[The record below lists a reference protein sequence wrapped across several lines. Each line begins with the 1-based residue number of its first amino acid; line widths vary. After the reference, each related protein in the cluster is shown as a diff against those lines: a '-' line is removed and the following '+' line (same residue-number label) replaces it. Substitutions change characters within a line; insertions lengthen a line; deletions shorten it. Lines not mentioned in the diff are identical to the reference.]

1 MASNNPPPTTPA
13 TPTSALV
20 NNLFAPDNRIPV
32 PRVLLPPASIQM
44 SLENGNAWAQMKAK
58 EKLQKKQQAL
68 EKGISY
74 FSSHHRAA

>member
-1 MASNNPPPTTPA
+1 MTSNNPPSTTPT

-20 NNLFAPDNRIPV
+20 NNLFTPDNRIPV

-68 EKGISY
+68 EKGIY
-74 FSSHHRAA
+74 YYN